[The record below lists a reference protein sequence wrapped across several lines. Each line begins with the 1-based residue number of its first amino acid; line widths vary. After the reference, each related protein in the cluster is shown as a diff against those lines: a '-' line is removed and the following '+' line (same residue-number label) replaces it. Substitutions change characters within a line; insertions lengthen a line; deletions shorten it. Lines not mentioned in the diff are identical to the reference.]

1 MEAVFPKRAGL
12 MRVQRLKQ
20 NQPELF
26 RHGTAFVRGN
36 ICNHAKFMEELYQSG
51 RIQDFSFIKL
61 TGQSCK
67 IDLFKDAL
75 KEFVPGKWYSSGKGQ
90 ALTRRILN

>member
-1 MEAVFPKRAGL
+1 MEAVFPRRAGL

-36 ICNHAKFMEELYQSG
+36 ICNHAKIYG
-51 RIQDFSFIKL
+51 RALPKREN
-61 TGQSCK
+61 TG
-67 IDLFKDAL
+67 F
-75 KEFVPGKWYSSGKGQ
+75 FFY
-90 ALTRRILN
+90 